1 LKVLVLAGG
10 LGSRLSEETINKP
23 KPMVT
28 IAGEPILKHI
38 MEIYFAQGSTDFV
51 IATGYKGNLIQEWV
65 ENLRVPYRVKC
76 LDTGKETLT
85 GGRIRQFFEIYSDKE
100 IFMTYGDGL
109 ANVNLKELVKVHER
123 AECLATVTAVR
134 PPARFGVLEFEG
146 EKVSHFGEK
155 IQTDS
160 GWINGGFFIL
170 NRQIMNFFSAIEE
183 PFEKGPLV
191 RLAKHGQLGAYKHYG
206 FWKPMDTIRER
217 EELEELAQ
225 TKLPPWRSIR

>member
-1 LKVLVLAGG
+1 
-10 LGSRLSEETINKP
+10 
-23 KPMVT
+23 
-28 IAGEPILKHI
+28 
-38 MEIYFAQGSTDFV
+38 
-51 IATGYKGNLIQEWV
+51 
-65 ENLRVPYRVKC
+65 
-76 LDTGKETLT
+76 
-85 GGRIRQFFEIYSDKE
+85 
-100 IFMTYGDGL
+100 
-109 ANVNLKELVKVHER
+109 
-123 AECLATVTAVR
+123 
-134 PPARFGVLEFEG
+134 LEFEG

-170 NRQIMNFFSAIEE
+170 NRQILNFFSAIEE